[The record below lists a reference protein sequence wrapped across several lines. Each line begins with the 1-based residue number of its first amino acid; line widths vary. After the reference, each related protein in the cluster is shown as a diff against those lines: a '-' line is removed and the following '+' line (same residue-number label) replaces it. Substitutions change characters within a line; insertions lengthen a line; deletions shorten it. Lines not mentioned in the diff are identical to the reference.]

1 MSLRPAEWTSIIGNT
16 SLVVF
21 MDVSL
26 LGSKANLDFS
36 HREFQH
42 LETSEE
48 NFTHVNGKSDIK
60 GMFPTAISKM
70 LCYVLL
76 AYSRGTLWL
85 SGFSTTKNNCN
96 TSKPTPVISV
106 V

>member
-1 MSLRPAEWTSIIGNT
+1 M

-21 MDVSL
+21 VRVSL
-26 LGSKANLDFS
+26 LGSKANLDFL
-36 HREFQH
+36 HGMFQQ

-48 NFTHVNGKSDIK
+48 NITHVNDKSDVK

-70 LCYVLL
+70 LCYVFL
-76 AYSRGTLWL
+76 AYAKGTLWL
-85 SGFSTTKNNCN
+85 SGLSTTKNNCN
-96 TSKPTPVISV
+96 TSKPTPVKSV